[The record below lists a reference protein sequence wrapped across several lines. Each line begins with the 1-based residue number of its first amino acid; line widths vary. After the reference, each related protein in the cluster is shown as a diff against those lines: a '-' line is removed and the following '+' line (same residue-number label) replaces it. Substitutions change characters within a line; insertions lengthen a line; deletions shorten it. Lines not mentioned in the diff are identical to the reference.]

1 VEDFFD
7 FSELRIRQPGKVLPG
22 RASYEISNDR
32 KQLLAVAT
40 EIESRTMLDKI
51 TKLLPDSRP
60 LAVTSPTGEY
70 LFTLAFEST
79 KWVAELVDP
88 DAAIVGKVKIG
99 GSRRHYTLLDAEGEV
114 LGEATGD
121 LAVRRFTVTAPVSS
135 TAQVS
140 DRAQVPG
147 TAPGNPPFAEVRK
160 TFAGPMK
167 EAFTSSDNYTVKFS
181 ATPVPPLTRTLTVM
195 LPIILDLARY
205 GPA

>member
-70 LFTLAFEST
+70 LFTLAFAGT
-79 KWVAELVDP
+79 KFVAELVDP
-88 DAAIVGKVKIG
+88 DAVIVGKVKIG
-99 GSRRHYTLLDAEGEV
+99 GSRRTYTLLDSDGNV

-121 LAVRRFTVTAPVSS
+121 LAVRRFTVS
-135 TAQVS
+135 
-140 DRAQVPG
+140 
-147 TAPGNPPFAEVRK
+147 APGSPPFAEFRK
-160 TFAGPMK
+160 TFAGPVK
-167 EAFTSSDNYTVKFS
+167 EAFTSSDNYTVKFG

-195 LPIILDLARY
+195 LPIVLDLARY

>member
-7 FSELRIRQPGKVLPG
+7 YSELRIRQPGKVLPG

-88 DAAIVGKVKIG
+88 DGAIVGKVKIG

-121 LAVRRFTVTAPVSS
+121 LAVRRFTVTAHVSN
-135 TAQVS
+135 TAQ
-140 DRAQVPG
+140 
-147 TAPGNPPFAEVRK
+147 GNPPFAEIRK
-160 TFAGPMK
+160 TFAGPVK
-167 EAFTSSDNYTVKFS
+167 EAFTSSDNYLVKFG
-181 ATPVPPLTRTLTVM
+181 ATPVPALTRTLTVM
-195 LPIILDLARY
+195 VPIILDLARY